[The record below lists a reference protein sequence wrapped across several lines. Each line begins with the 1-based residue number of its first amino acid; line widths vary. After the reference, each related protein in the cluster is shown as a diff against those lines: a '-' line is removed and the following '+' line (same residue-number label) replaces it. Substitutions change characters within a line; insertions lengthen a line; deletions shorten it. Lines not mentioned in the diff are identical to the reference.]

1 MFHCLNILDSMPLEA
16 KGYLLCELHNSSGYS
31 KPISKIYFIWTIVT
45 KLVQFVFLNIY
56 SFKPTLKKGF

>member
-1 MFHCLNILDSMPLEA
+1 MPLEA
-16 KGYLLCELHNSSGYS
+16 KGYLMCELHNSSGYS

-45 KLVQFVFLNIY
+45 KLVHFVFLNIY